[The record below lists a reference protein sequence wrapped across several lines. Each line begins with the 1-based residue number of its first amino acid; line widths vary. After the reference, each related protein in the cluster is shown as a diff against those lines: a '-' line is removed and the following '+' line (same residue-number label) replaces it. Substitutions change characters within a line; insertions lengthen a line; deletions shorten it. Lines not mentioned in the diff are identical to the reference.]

1 MLKELIT
8 VCHMLDEAH
17 RVMFCN
23 RNSRNLLCLSRFITY
38 KKKLTYLS
46 NQTYTLPAGLQ
57 RTSTH
62 NGQNTLKVPQG
73 LPAGSMSSVNSPAC
87 LLARNQFYRT
97 VSPTDKKKCSPSDNL
112 KQPMQSQGNVWVIT
126 SSHQGVPG
134 QETGLMINLIVKN
147 PFSSSASSKQLSPA
161 EPVVK

>member
-1 MLKELIT
+1 MKGE
-8 VCHMLDEAH
+8 
-17 RVMFCN
+17 
-23 RNSRNLLCLSRFITY
+23 
-38 KKKLTYLS
+38 
-46 NQTYTLPAGLQ
+46 Q
-57 RTSTH
+57 R
-62 NGQNTLKVPQG
+62 QDMNTLKVPQG

-97 VSPTDKKKCSPSDNL
+97 ISPTDKKKPGCSSSDNL
-112 KQPMQSQGNVWVIT
+112 KQPMQSQGTVWVIT

-161 EPVVK
+161 GPVVK